1 MRYEAEIEGR
11 SVSVELEQRNGRI
24 VAIIDSRSYDVEVLN
39 PEEGVYLIFAG
50 NLVYEARVWSAES
63 SSFNVKLR
71 GQVFNAKV
79 FDRKR
84 ARAVAEHS
92 DEGQQHLTSPMPGK
106 VVRVLL
112 KPGDQVAAGQGV
124 VIVEAMKMQNEIKS
138 PRAGRL
144 IEVRVVEGATVNAT
158 QVLAIVD

>member
-1 MRYEAEIEGR
+1 MRYEAEIDGR
-11 SVSVELEQRNGRI
+11 RVNVELEQRNGRTI
-24 VAIIDSRSYDVEVLN
+24 AVIDKRSYDVEVLSL
-39 PEEGVYLIFAG
+39 EEGVYLIFAG
-50 NLVYEARVWSAES
+50 DLVYEARVWPTES
-63 SSFNVKLR
+63 NSFSVKLR
-71 GQVFNAKV
+71 GQVFNAKI

-138 PRAGRL
+138 PKAGRL
-144 IEVRVVEGATVNAT
+144 IEVLVVEGATVNAA
-158 QVLAIVD
+158 QALAIVE